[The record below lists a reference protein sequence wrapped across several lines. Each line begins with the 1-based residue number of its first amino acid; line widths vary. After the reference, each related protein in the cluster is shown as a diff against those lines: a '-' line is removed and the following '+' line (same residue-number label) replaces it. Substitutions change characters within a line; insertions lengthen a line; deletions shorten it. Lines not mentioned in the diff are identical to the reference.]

1 MINRKK
7 KGKKNIHAA
16 TKAENNAKS
25 TSLKQELT
33 KSEIKNTTG
42 KMIKKLKLLVT
53 IVNRSKALFYTDLLE
68 GFDVNMQMVVNGKG
82 TASSEML
89 MYLGLAETEKAVI
102 FSIIREDRIKEIM
115 DTLEEKFNKMKDG
128 KGIAYTVPLKS
139 VIGVSVYQFLSN
151 NQISKKGEK

>member
-1 MINRKK
+1 MKNKV
-7 KGKKNIHAA
+7 KKNINAA
-16 TKAENNAKS
+16 AKAENNAKS
-25 TSLKQELT
+25 TSLKQEPT

>member
-1 MINRKK
+1 
-7 KGKKNIHAA
+7 
-16 TKAENNAKS
+16 
-25 TSLKQELT
+25 
-33 KSEIKNTTG
+33 
-42 KMIKKLKLLVT
+42 MIKKLKLLVT

>member
-1 MINRKK
+1 MKNKV
-7 KGKKNIHAA
+7 KKNINAGA
-16 TKAENNAKS
+16 KAENNAKS
-25 TSLKQELT
+25 TSLKQEPT

-139 VIGVSVYQFLSN
+139 VIAFLYTN
-151 NQISKKGEK
+151 F

>member
-1 MINRKK
+1 MKNKV
-7 KGKKNIHAA
+7 KKNINAA
-16 TKAENNAKS
+16 AKAENNAKS
-25 TSLKQELT
+25 TSLKQEPT

-151 NQISKKGEK
+151 NQISKKREK

>member
-1 MINRKK
+1 MTNKV
-7 KGKKNIHAA
+7 KKNINAA
-16 TKAENNAKS
+16 AKAENNAKS
-25 TSLKQELT
+25 TYLKQEPT

>member
-1 MINRKK
+1 MKNKL
-7 KGKKNIHAA
+7 KKNINAA
-16 TKAENNAKS
+16 AKAENNAKS
-25 TSLKQELT
+25 TSLKQEPT

>member
-1 MINRKK
+1 MKNKV
-7 KGKKNIHAA
+7 KKNINAA
-16 TKAENNAKS
+16 AKAENNAKS
-25 TSLKQELT
+25 TSLKQEPT

-128 KGIAYTVPLKS
+128 KGITYTVPLKS

>member
-1 MINRKK
+1 MRKINKK
-7 KGKKNIHAA
+7 VKN
-16 TKAENNAKS
+16 ENIDKIENSFQDTPKVDAIKS
-25 TSLKQELT
+25 
-33 KSEIKNTTG
+33 TTG
-42 KMIKKLKLLVT
+42 KMIKKLKVLVT

-102 FSIIREDRIKEIM
+102 FSIVREDKVKEII
-115 DTLEEKFNKMKDG
+115 DTLEEKFEKMKDG
-128 KGIAYTVPLKS
+128 QGIAYTIPLKS

-151 NQISKKGEK
+151 NQISRKGEK

>member
-1 MINRKK
+1 MKNKV
-7 KGKKNIHAA
+7 KKNVNAA
-16 TKAENNAKS
+16 AKTENNAKS
-25 TSLKQELT
+25 TSLKQEPT

>member
-1 MINRKK
+1 MKNKV
-7 KGKKNIHAA
+7 KKNINAGA
-16 TKAENNAKS
+16 KAENNAKS
-25 TSLKQELT
+25 TSLKQEPT

-128 KGIAYTVPLKS
+128 KGITYTVPLKS

>member
-1 MINRKK
+1 MKNKV
-7 KGKKNIHAA
+7 KKNINAA
-16 TKAENNAKS
+16 AKAENNAKS

>member
-1 MINRKK
+1 MKNKV
-7 KGKKNIHAA
+7 KKNINAA
-16 TKAENNAKS
+16 AKAENNAKS
-25 TSLKQELT
+25 TSLKQEPT

-115 DTLEEKFNKMKDG
+115 DTLEE
-128 KGIAYTVPLKS
+128 
-139 VIGVSVYQFLSN
+139 
-151 NQISKKGEK
+151 

>member
-1 MINRKK
+1 MKNKV
-7 KGKKNIHAA
+7 KKNINAGA
-16 TKAENNAKS
+16 KTESNAKS
-25 TSLKQELT
+25 TSLKQEPT

>member
-1 MINRKK
+1 
-7 KGKKNIHAA
+7 
-16 TKAENNAKS
+16 
-25 TSLKQELT
+25 
-33 KSEIKNTTG
+33 
-42 KMIKKLKLLVT
+42 
-53 IVNRSKALFYTDLLE
+53 
-68 GFDVNMQMVVNGKG
+68 MQMVVNGKG